1 MERRWANRSWAI
13 FFLIYAILGIINLDT
28 LPVAWTDEVLNLD
41 PAVQYTISGEY
52 RSALWPNPNSDVIFA
67 GYLPLIQWVHHITL
81 SILPLEIFWIRLP
94 FFLLSLLSLVLFKQ
108 LLQVK
113 IGRDAILL
121 TLLTTIIFLDK
132 TVFEMSRSMR
142 VEPLLIFFTLFYLYL
157 KGKNQFIFLRFL
169 LLGFLSMGHLY
180 VWPLV
185 LAFVINE
192 VRLSNI
198 KQSAIGLV
206 VFLIPAVLFLSQLHW
221 DTTPIKEQLFHQ
233 VAQHRINETD
243 LKSSPLMNS
252 IWFRF
257 YPHYKEQPL
266 MPLIYL
272 ATILSVLYI
281 LIKNISLKK
290 WNPKTLYLFG
300 FTGMLILIFVFMT
313 PQYRYLPLLLVLGI
327 LWAPFQFNHR
337 ITTIILMLLCG
348 NLTLSFVG
356 RHTAA
361 LAQRESRNPLPV
373 FDFLHKHIEGET
385 PLILGESIGYY
396 YAYRGIPRNAKRMT
410 YGIDFY
416 PQHQDW
422 AEHDKVY
429 LLTKKLRPNEEPI
442 AYYKSKNETWELP
455 KWAKKFAKGGTY
467 DGTYIYKLKN

>member
-1 MERRWANRSWAI
+1 MKCRWANRSWAI
-13 FFLIYAILGIINLDT
+13 FFLIYAVFGLINLDT
-28 LPVAWTDEVLNLD
+28 LPVAWTDEILNLD
-41 PAVQYTISGEY
+41 PAVQHLITGEY
-52 RSALWPNPNSDVIFA
+52 RSAIWPNPNSDLIFA

-81 SILPLEIFWIRLP
+81 SLLPLEIFWVRLP

-108 LLQVK
+108 LLQIK

-121 TLLTTIIFLDK
+121 TLLTIIVFLDK
-132 TVFEMSRSMR
+132 TIFELNRSMR

-157 KGKNQFIFLRFL
+157 KEKNQSVFLRFL
-169 LLGFLSMGHLY
+169 LLGFLWMGHLY

-192 VRLSNI
+192 VRLSKI

-206 VFLIPAVLFLSQLHW
+206 VFLIPSILFLSQLNW
-221 DTTPIKEQLFHQ
+221 EITPIKEQLFHQ

-266 MPLIYL
+266 MPMIYL
-272 ATILSVLYI
+272 ASILSVFYI

-290 WNPKTLYLFG
+290 WNAKTLYYLG

-313 PQYRYLPLLLVLGI
+313 PQYRYLPLLLILGI
-327 LWAPFQFNHR
+327 LWAPFKLNHR
-337 ITTIILMLLCG
+337 LTTIILVLLCG
-348 NLTLSFVG
+348 NLSLSFLG

-396 YAYRGIPRNAKRMT
+396 YAYRDIPKNVKRLT
-410 YGIDFY
+410 YGLNFY

-422 AEHDKVY
+422 SQHDKVY
-429 LLTKKLRPNEEPI
+429 LLTKKVRKNEESI

-467 DGTYIYKLKN
+467 DGIYIYLLKN